1 MEDKHFQ
8 YWLVS
13 TENSCFISDSTTSCV
28 QKAKSCWRDISSW
41 KSTVRNDFR
50 RCRQDLD
57 TDVISQTNPNE
68 HTHFSTFASLPP
80 RSMLFSKPTKLAFH
94 SCKGSDTGRTMWAAC
109 ISNNS
114 IRCCPAVCTGGN
126 WAASSPR
133 AVIWA
138 LGMHVLWHGAEGRH
152 RHSSQPNA
160 TSHSLLSSQT
170 GPTYVLLKST

>member
-13 TENSCFISDSTTSCV
+13 NENSCFISDSTTSCV

-68 HTHFSTFASLPP
+68 HIHFSTFASLPP

-114 IRCCPAVCTGGN
+114 IRYCPAVCTGRN
-126 WAASSPR
+126 WAASSPW
-133 AVIWA
+133 AVIRA
-138 LGMHVLWHGAEGRH
+138 LGMHVLWHGAGGGHTVASPMR
-152 RHSSQPNA
+152 PLTA
-160 TSHSLLSSQT
+160 CSLLKQDL
-170 GPTYVLLKST
+170 PMYC